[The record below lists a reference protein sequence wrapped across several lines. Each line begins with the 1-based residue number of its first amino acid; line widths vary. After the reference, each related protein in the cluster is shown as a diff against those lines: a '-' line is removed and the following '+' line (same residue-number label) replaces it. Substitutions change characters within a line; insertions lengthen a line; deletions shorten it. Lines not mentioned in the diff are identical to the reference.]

1 MLRRLAAGLLAFLL
15 ATAFTPAS
23 AQAQTDEPGTGPG
36 TGPATESSDE
46 DSASSA
52 QAKAWVLVDLDSG
65 AVLAALNHH
74 EPHFVAS
81 LAKIMTAF
89 VTLEQ
94 LQVSNDVEVSA
105 LAAAQPAMRI
115 GLEEGQIWK
124 LENLLHSLLMVSA
137 NDAAYALA
145 DAAGGDLAGFARLME
160 STADRLGM
168 EDSTWLDP
176 AGFDGEE
183 GFEGG
188 TQASAYDLA
197 VIGRNALEV
206 PEISSIVKK
215 DIYEFHGGD
224 GEDHRLVNHNK
235 MLETFPGA
243 TGLKTGYTRAAGHTL
258 MASAE
263 RDGRRLLAVVIGS
276 VQQYEVAAALLN
288 QGFNTQPGTEG
299 TGEILPATS
308 FARAQIPTPPEEE
321 VTEAAS
327 TTGGVWS
334 ALQRPL
340 FFLLFVLL
348 VAFFVRREQIK
359 ARKRRR
365 RAMRRSYLDAK
376 RRGMI
381 DVIDAERAFGPNR
394 PSGHVQVVQPGTSR
408 HDDDRW
414 PPREWDGHDAPVDSG
429 RPVPTRR

>member
-1 MLRRLAAGLLAFLL
+1 MLRRLAAGLFAFLL
-15 ATAFTPAS
+15 VTALAPTAAH
-23 AQAQTDEPGTGPG
+23 AQ
-36 TGPATESSDE
+36 SDE
-46 DSASSA
+46 SGTDSDAETTDGGGASSP

-81 LAKIMTAF
+81 LVKVMTAF

-94 LQVSNDVEVSA
+94 LQVSNEVQVSP

-115 GLEEGQIWK
+115 GLEEGQVWE

-145 DAAGGDLAGFARLME
+145 EAAGGDLAGFARLME

-168 EDSTWLDP
+168 SDSTWLDP

-197 VIGRNALEV
+197 IMGRNALEV

-235 MLETFPGA
+235 ILETFPGA

-263 RDGRRLLAVVIGS
+263 RDGRRLLAVVIGA

-288 QGFNTQPGTEG
+288 QGFNTSPGTEG
-299 TGEILPATS
+299 TGEVLPETS
-308 FARAQIPTPPEEE
+308 FARAQIPTPPEQET
-321 VTEAAS
+321 VDEAGS
-327 TTGGVWS
+327 TGGMWS
-334 ALQRPL
+334 ALQRPVI
-340 FFLLFVLL
+340 FLLFVLV

-365 RAMRRSYLDAK
+365 RAMRRAYLDAK

-394 PSGHVQVVQPGTSR
+394 PSGHVHVVRPGRSQE
-408 HDDDRW
+408 DDRW
-414 PPREWDGHDAPVDSG
+414 PPREWDGHDLPVDSE
-429 RPVPTRR
+429 RQVPTRN

>member
-1 MLRRLAAGLLAFLL
+1 MLVTALA
-15 ATAFTPAS
+15 PAS
-23 AQAQTDEPGTGPG
+23 AHAQTDQSGTDSDTDSG
-36 TGPATESSDE
+36 TETTDE
-46 DSASSA
+46 GEASGA

-74 EPHFVAS
+74 EPHLVAS
-81 LAKIMTAF
+81 LAKVMTAF

-94 LQVSNDVEVSA
+94 LQVSNEIDVSP
-105 LAAAQPAMRI
+105 LAASQPAMRI
-115 GLEEGQIWK
+115 GLEEGQVWK
-124 LENLLHSLLMVSA
+124 LENLLHSLLMASA

-145 DAAGGDLAGFARLME
+145 EAAGGDLAQFARLME

-176 AGFDGEE
+176 AGFDGDE
-183 GFEGG
+183 GFQGG

-197 VIGRNALEV
+197 IVGRNALEV
-206 PEISSIVKK
+206 PEISSIVTK
-215 DIYEFHGGD
+215 DVYEFHGGD
-224 GEDHRLVNHNK
+224 GKDHRLVNHNK

-299 TGEILPATS
+299 TGEVLPETS

-321 VTEAAS
+321 ATEEAS
-327 TTGGVWS
+327 STGGAWS

-340 FFLLFVLL
+340 IFLMFVLL

-365 RAMRRSYLDAK
+365 RAMRRAYLDAK

-394 PSGHVQVVQPGTSR
+394 PSGHVQVVRPGKSQE
-408 HDDDRW
+408 DDLW
-414 PPREWDGHDAPVDSG
+414 PPREWDGHDVPVESENQ
-429 RPVPTRR
+429 VPTRR

>member
-15 ATAFTPAS
+15 VTALSPAS
-23 AQAQTDEPGTGPG
+23 AHGQTDQSGTDPGAG
-36 TGPATESSDE
+36 TTDEREASSD
-46 DSASSA
+46 

-81 LAKIMTAF
+81 LAKVMTAF

-94 LQVSNDVEVSA
+94 LQISNDVQVSP

-115 GLEEGQIWK
+115 GLEEGQVWK

-145 DAAGGDLAGFARLME
+145 EAAGGDLAGFARLME

-168 EDSTWLDP
+168 ADSTWLDP

-183 GFEGG
+183 GFQGG

-197 VIGRNALEV
+197 IIGRNALEV
-206 PEISSIVKK
+206 PEISSIVAK

-263 RDGRRLLAVVIGS
+263 RDGRRLLAVVVGS
-276 VQQYEVAAALLN
+276 AQQYEVAAALLN

-299 TGEILPATS
+299 TGEVLPATS
-308 FARAQIPTPPEEE
+308 FARARIPTPPEEE
-321 VTEAAS
+321 ATEQAS
-327 TTGGVWS
+327 STGGVWS

-340 FFLLFVLL
+340 IFLMFVLL

-359 ARKRRR
+359 VRKRRR
-365 RAMRRSYLDAK
+365 HAMRRAYLDAK

-394 PSGHVQVVQPGTSR
+394 PSGHVQVVRPGRSQES
-408 HDDDRW
+408 DVW
-414 PPREWDGHDAPVDSG
+414 PPREWNGHDVPVDSE
-429 RPVPTRR
+429 RQVPTRR

>member
-15 ATAFTPAS
+15 VTALAS
-23 AQAQTDEPGTGPG
+23 SAAYAQSDESGTDADAQTDGGG
-36 TGPATESSDE
+36 
-46 DSASSA
+46 ASSS

-81 LAKIMTAF
+81 LVKIMTAF

-94 LQVSNDVEVSA
+94 LQISNEVQVSP

-115 GLEEGQIWK
+115 GLEEGQVWE

-145 DAAGGDLAGFARLME
+145 EAAGGDLAGFARLME

-168 EDSTWLDP
+168 SDSTWLDP

-183 GFEGG
+183 GFQGG

-197 VIGRNALEV
+197 IMGRNALEV

-224 GEDHRLVNHNK
+224 DEDHRLVNHNK

-288 QGFNTQPGTEG
+288 QGFNTPPGTEG
-299 TGEILPATS
+299 TGEVLPETS
-308 FARAQIPTPPEEE
+308 FARAEIPTPPEEE
-321 VTEAAS
+321 TVDEAGS
-327 TTGGVWS
+327 TGGMWS
-334 ALQRPL
+334 ALQRPVI
-340 FFLLFVLL
+340 FLLFVL
-348 VAFFVRREQIK
+348 VIAFFVRREQIK

-365 RAMRRSYLDAK
+365 RAMRRAYLDAK

-394 PSGHVQVVQPGTSR
+394 PSGHVHVVRPGTSQE
-408 HDDDRW
+408 DDRW
-414 PPREWDGHDAPVDSG
+414 PPREWNGHDVTVDSE
-429 RPVPTRR
+429 RQVPTRN